1 MKILQVIDSLPTGGG
16 ARFVVNFVLALNKI
30 GIKTDILLLDGT
42 ETEFFNELK
51 ESNTCKIIAL
61 TKGNRWNPKNVF
73 EIIPYFKEYDL
84 VHVHI
89 FPTSYFVAL
98 AKFFS
103 NTKTPIVFTEH
114 NSQNRRATHFLFRFI
129 EKFVYSQFNM
139 VVCLT
144 EEVKTFVKDNLN
156 VNENKLVIIENGV
169 YLQKIYDAIPH
180 KKSDLGFE
188 ESDRLI
194 LMSARFETQKDHET
208 CIKSLKLLPE
218 KFKLLLA
225 GEGSLLSKYKNFAND
240 LGLENRILFLNNRKD
255 IFEIMKMADYNVLSS
270 NFEGLSLSAIES
282 LASGKPFIASDV
294 SGLNFIKNK
303 GLLFPKGDEKELARL
318 ILELDSDIN
327 LYQKITENCLSLA
340 KEYSIEK
347 MLDKYIKV
355 YLNILN

>member
-1 MKILQVIDSLPTGGG
+1 MKVLQVIDSLPTGGG
-16 ARFVVNFVLALNKI
+16 ARFVVNFVLELNKI
-30 GIKTDILLLDGT
+30 GVETDILLLDGE
-42 ETEFFNELK
+42 ETEFYNELK
-51 ESNTCKIIAL
+51 GSNSCKIITL
-61 TKGNRWNPKNVF
+61 SKGNRWNLKNIF
-73 EIIPYFKEYDL
+73 KIIPFFREYNL

-89 FPTSYFVAL
+89 FPASYFVAL

-103 NTKTPIVFTEH
+103 NTKTAVVFTEH

-129 EKFVYSQFNM
+129 EKFVYFQFNK

-144 EEVKTFVKDNLN
+144 EVVKTFVKENLN

-169 YLQKIYDAIPH
+169 DLQKIYDTVSHRKP
-180 KKSDLGFE
+180 DLGFD
-188 ESDRLI
+188 ESDKLI
-194 LMSARFETQKDHET
+194 LMSARFEAQKDHET
-208 CIKSLKLLPE
+208 IIKSLKLLPE

-225 GEGSLLSKYKNFAND
+225 GEGSLLPKYKEFAKN
-240 LGLENRILFLNNRKD
+240 LQMENRILFLGNRKD
-255 IFEIMKMADYNVLSS
+255 IFEIMKMVDYNVLSS

-294 SGLNFIKNK
+294 SGLNFIKNN
-303 GLLFPKGDEKELARL
+303 GLLFPKGDETVLARL
-318 ILELDSDIN
+318 ILELDHNRD
-327 LYQKITENCLSLA
+327 LYQKVTENCLSLA

>member
-1 MKILQVIDSLPTGGG
+1 MKVLQIIDSLPIGGG

-51 ESNTCKIIAL
+51 ESDTCKIIAL
-61 TKGNRWNPKNVF
+61 TIGNRWNPKNVF
-73 EIIPYFKEYDL
+73 EIMPYFKEYDL

-103 NTKTPIVFTEH
+103 GTKTPIVFTEH

-129 EKFVYSQFNM
+129 EKFVYSQFNK

-144 EEVKTFVKDNLN
+144 KEVKSFVKKNLG
-156 VNENKLVIIENGV
+156 VKENKLVIIENGV
-169 YLQKIYDAIPH
+169 YLEKIYEAIPY
-180 KKSDLGFE
+180 KKSEIGLN
-188 ESDRLI
+188 ESDKLI
-194 LMSARFETQKDHET
+194 LMSARFEAQKDHET
-208 CIKSLKLLPE
+208 IIKSLKLLPE
-218 KFKLLLA
+218 EFKLLLA
-225 GEGSLLSKYKNFAND
+225 GEGSLLSKYKEFAKN
-240 LGLENRILFLNNRKD
+240 LQLENRILFLNNRKD
-255 IFEIMKMADYNVLSS
+255 IFEIMKMVDYNVLSS

-303 GLLFPKGDEKELARL
+303 GLLFPKGDETELARL
-318 ILELDSDIN
+318 ILELYYNRN
-327 LYQKITENCLSLA
+327 LYYQIADDCLSLA
-340 KEYSIEK
+340 KNYSIEK
-347 MLDKYIKV
+347 MLDKYVKV

>member
-1 MKILQVIDSLPTGGG
+1 MKILQIIDSLPTGGG
-16 ARFVVNFVLALNKI
+16 ARFVVNFVLALNKKD
-30 GIKTDILLLDGT
+30 IKTDILLLDGT

-51 ESNTCKIIAL
+51 ESNSCKIITL
-61 TKGNRWNPKNVF
+61 TKGNRWNPKNIF
-73 EIIPYFKEYDL
+73 KIIPFFKEYDL

-103 NTKTPIVFTEH
+103 STKTPIVFTEH

-129 EKFVYSQFNM
+129 EKFVYSQFNK

-144 EEVKTFVKDNLN
+144 EEVKTFVKDNLK

-188 ESDRLI
+188 ENDRLI

-208 CIKSLKLLPE
+208 IIKSLKLLPE

-225 GEGSLLSKYKNFAND
+225 GEGSLLPKYKEFAKS
-240 LGLENRILFLNNRKD
+240 LELENRVLFLNNRKD
-255 IFEIMKMADYNVLSS
+255 IFEIMKMVDYNVLSS

-282 LASGKPFIASDV
+282 LASGKPFVASDV
-294 SGLNFIKNK
+294 SGLNFIRNK
-303 GLLFPKGDEKELARL
+303 GVLFPKGDENELARL

-327 LYQKITENCLSLA
+327 LYQKVTENCLSLA